1 MFSPKIRVLIIDD
14 SAIARNTLSR
24 ILETDSE
31 IEVVGTAPDALIGF
45 RKIAECSPD
54 VLTLD
59 VEMPKMDGLTFLE
72 RLMSTRPM
80 PVVMVSAYTSEGSE
94 TALKALDLGALEIIE
109 KPRIDVSSGLK
120 ELALQITDK
129 VKAAAQAKLKSPQQR
144 FQRQHRRSYRSHLAH
159 PELKKI
165 SHSPSIIAI
174 GASTGGTDGL
184 REILAELPTDL
195 PGILIVQHMPKAFT
209 PSFAKSLDRVSQI
222 DVKEAISGDRVKGG
236 LAMLA
241 PGDQHLTLK
250 RDLHGYF
257 VELTDEPLVNRHRP
271 SVDILFESISKCAG
285 GDALGILLTG
295 MGSDGAKGLLGM
307 KQKGAWTIAQEENTC
322 VVYGMPRVAVELGAT
337 REILTPSEI
346 ITRLQ
351 LLSPKDG

>member
-1 MFSPKIRVLIIDD
+1 MFSPQIRVLIIDD

-144 FQRQHRRSYRSHLAH
+144 FQRQHLRRSRTHLVH

-184 REILAELPTDL
+184 REILSELPTDL

-222 DVKEAISGDRVKGG
+222 DVKEAISGDRVRGG
-236 LAMLA
+236 LAILA

-351 LLSPKDG
+351 LLSPKGG

>member
-24 ILETDSE
+24 ILETDAE

-144 FQRQHRRSYRSHLAH
+144 FQRQHLRSSRTHLVH

-184 REILAELPTDL
+184 REILSELPIDL

-257 VELTDEPLVNRHRP
+257 VELTNEPLVNRHRP

-322 VVYGMPRVAVELGAT
+322 VVYGMPRVAVELGAP

-351 LLSPKDG
+351 LLSPKGG

>member
-1 MFSPKIRVLIIDD
+1 MFSPQIRVLIIDD

-72 RLMSTRPM
+72 RLMSTKPM

-144 FQRQHRRSYRSHLAH
+144 FQRQHLRSSRTHLVH

-184 REILAELPTDL
+184 REILSELPTDL

-322 VVYGMPRVAVELGAT
+322 VVYGMPRVAVELGAP

-351 LLSPKDG
+351 LLSPKGG

>member
-24 ILETDSE
+24 ILETDAE

-144 FQRQHRRSYRSHLAH
+144 FQRQHLRSSRTHLVH

-184 REILAELPTDL
+184 REILSELPIDL

-322 VVYGMPRVAVELGAT
+322 VVYGMPRVAVELGAP

-351 LLSPKDG
+351 LLSPKGG

>member
-1 MFSPKIRVLIIDD
+1 MFSPQIRVLIIDD

-144 FQRQHRRSYRSHLAH
+144 FQRQHLRSSRTHLVH

-184 REILAELPTDL
+184 REILSELPTDL

-322 VVYGMPRVAVELGAT
+322 VVYGMPRVAVELGAP

-346 ITRLQ
+346 IIRLQ
-351 LLSPKDG
+351 LLSPKGG

>member
-1 MFSPKIRVLIIDD
+1 MFSPQIRVLIIDD

-144 FQRQHRRSYRSHLAH
+144 FQRQHLRSSRTHLVY

-184 REILAELPTDL
+184 REILSELPTDL

-322 VVYGMPRVAVELGAT
+322 VVYGMPRVAVELGAP

-351 LLSPKDG
+351 LLSPKGG